1 MGNIEKITVIVRDI
15 IEDWKEMEE
24 KHPEY
29 HKKINFIV
37 KENFDDM
44 SDLPEKLEGYDA
56 FICCLSSASHLHKN
70 FYCKPNYFYPIEFA
84 KIAKQL
90 NVPYFS
96 YMSEWIVDI
105 TSTDMMRKVKA
116 MTEQEISKIGLNH
129 LTIFRPRPLTN
140 AYGKNYH
147 IYKGMVALN

>member
-1 MGNIEKITVIVRDI
+1 
-15 IEDWKEMEE
+15 
-24 KHPEY
+24 
-29 HKKINFIV
+29 
-37 KENFDDM
+37 
-44 SDLPEKLEGYDA
+44 
-56 FICCLSSASHLHKN
+56 
-70 FYCKPNYFYPIEFA
+70 
-84 KIAKQL
+84 
-90 NVPYFS
+90 
-96 YMSEWIVDI
+96 MSEWIVDI